1 MSRSFGLMDCN
12 NFYAS
17 CERVFQPKL
26 NGQPVVVLSNNDGC
40 VIARSNEA
48 KALGIKMGEPYH
60 LAKERLKGLNVFSSN
75 YALYGDMSARVMSIA
90 EARAPNVEIYSID
103 EAFLDLENIDAD
115 QRYAFTLNLRDTVK
129 QWTGI
134 PVCIGVGPT
143 KTLAKIANRAA
154 KKTPGSPGV
163 WDVTDIKMREEVL
176 ARTPVD
182 EIWGIGRQNGTKLNA
197 RGIDNAL
204 QLSRASHKQMRQL
217 LTVVGERI
225 VQELNGVS
233 CIPLELIAPPKKGIT
248 VSRSFGRYLSDQREV
263 KEALSTFVMRLG
275 EKLRRENLMTQD
287 MHFFIKTSPHSKTQR
302 YYCSHQRTTLPYPT
316 DFTPDLMR
324 AAEKL
329 LQRAWKPKLAYVKC
343 GVMAMDLWAADRH
356 KADLFDA
363 RDPEKQA
370 ALMAA
375 MDEVNGNYGARTLRF
390 ASMGKPK
397 SAWSMRADLKSNN
410 FTTGW
415 EDIIRAQ

>member
-1 MSRSFGLMDCN
+1 MISPPITKQTRFRVKD
-12 NFYAS
+12 
-17 CERVFQPKL
+17 ERMGFKL
-26 NGQPVVVLSNNDGC
+26 NCVQGAFLLETSGAVISLCKVDAGCRILIPGVAQYANKMPCCSLVCDQASN
-40 VIARSNEA
+40 
-48 KALGIKMGEPYH
+48 
-60 LAKERLKGLNVFSSN
+60 
-75 YALYGDMSARVMSIA
+75 
-90 EARAPNVEIYSID
+90 ARAS
-103 EAFLDLENIDAD
+103 
-115 QRYAFTLNLRDTVK
+115 
-129 QWTGI
+129 
-134 PVCIGVGPT
+134 
-143 KTLAKIANRAA
+143 

-182 EIWGIGRQNGTKLNA
+182 EIWGIGKQNGAKLNA
-197 RGIDNAL
+197 RGINTAL
-204 QLSRASHKQMRQL
+204 QLSRASPKQMRQL

-248 VSRSFGRYLSDQREV
+248 VSCSFGRYLTDQREV

-324 AAEKL
+324 AADKL

-343 GVMAMDLWAADRH
+343 GVMAMDLWEADRH

-363 RDPEKQA
+363 RNPEKQA

-375 MDEVNGNYGARTLRF
+375 MDSVNGKCGARTLRF
-390 ASMGKPK
+390 ASMGSPK
-397 SAWSMRADLKSNN
+397 AAWSMRAELKSKNY
-410 FTTGW
+410 TTRW
-415 EDIIRAQ
+415 KDVLCIP